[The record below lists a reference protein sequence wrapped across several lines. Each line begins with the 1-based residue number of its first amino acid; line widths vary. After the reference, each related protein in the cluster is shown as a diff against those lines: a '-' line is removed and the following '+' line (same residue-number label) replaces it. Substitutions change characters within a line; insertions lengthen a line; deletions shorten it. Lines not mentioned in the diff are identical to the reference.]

1 MQGVQGTNRGG
12 EVNNR
17 IFSRKM
23 CGGSNCNGSFV
34 KQFVDGDRVLR
45 ASTPSRLS
53 LFSCFLPRPAPFA
66 LPARAHLSD
75 KERVAW
81 LWAQTRRGRR
91 G

>member
-1 MQGVQGTNRGG
+1 MSAGSYHRLTHARAVPQMQGVQGTNRGE

-45 ASTPSRLS
+45 AQRPSRLS
-53 LFSCFLPRPAPFA
+53 LFSCFLLRPALFA
-66 LPARAHLSD
+66 VPARHL
-75 KERVAW
+75 
-81 LWAQTRRGRR
+81 
-91 G
+91 